1 MELGNLNPEILFSFR
16 WGFVHFGEDGAVSSK
31 YQPEQADDRG
41 GDAEGCQLSPGN
53 KKKHQGNF
61 VASAGSGCGEQR
73 QGCKEL

>member
-41 GDAEGCQLSPGN
+41 GMPRAVSFLLGT
-53 KKKHQGNF
+53 KK
-61 VASAGSGCGEQR
+61 STRET
-73 QGCKEL
+73 L